1 MRTSS
6 SSSSSNRYSLQGAA
20 VAVLG
25 AWIAAF
31 APACS
36 SAADESGQGRAA
48 EGAVDAAVEGVTL
61 GRVTPESRLQK
72 CSQDP
77 RVMAGLVGT
86 DVCAGAD
93 IFFRETFGG
102 NGRTCGSCHPMA
114 NNLTIDAP
122 FVEQLRTQNPSDPL
136 FVAELNPQLS
146 QLETVDLRASGAI
159 LENVDGFQDP
169 TNKFVSRAVNHLF
182 SLQTSLLRDPGDG
195 TSAAIVERTGW
206 GGDGAPGDG
215 SLRMFLDGAIEQ
227 HFTKTLQR
235 RVNVDFQLPNNLER
249 DLTAA
254 FQRSLGRLNE
264 LELASVRITD
274 AQAEEG
280 RKLFIDPQRA
290 GRCNLCHS
298 NAGANF
304 IDTRLNRN
312 FDTFTRFESGDPGVH
327 GGTVNGQ
334 FFDDG
339 GFDSV
344 TPTPTIPGSVD
355 GQGNPVFTIN
365 ALGNGTFNVPPLIE
379 AADTG
384 PFFHNNSAGPQIEDA
399 VNFYG
404 GFFFGISPAVQ
415 AIDQRFGAPLEVLN
429 AEQAIKIARFLRVLN
444 TAFNTSL
451 TIQRLEAVQTLIRQF
466 QNGFVPVQRKLIEL
480 AMVEI
485 DDALGV
491 LQGAPTTIQTDVQT
505 ELNAA
510 KAQALL
516 ALSATNSTDR
526 NARLASALAR
536 MRTGRGRLGTNLTFL
551 MGQGNLMF

>member
-6 SSSSSNRYSLQGAA
+6 GSISNKHYPWRSAPAA
-20 VAVLG
+20 LLG
-25 AWIAAF
+25 SWILALAT
-31 APACS
+31 ACS
-36 SAADESGQGRAA
+36 SDGNEVAPDEAGEVRVEAATVA
-48 EGAVDAAVEGVTL
+48 
-61 GRVTPESRLQK
+61 RVTPESRLQK

-102 NGRTCGSCHPMA
+102 NGRTCGSCHPMG
-114 NNLTIDAP
+114 NNLTIDVP
-122 FVEQLRTQNPSDPL
+122 FVEQLHTQNPTDPL

-146 QLETVDLRASGAI
+146 QLETADLREVGAI

-169 TNKFVSRAVNHLF
+169 PNKFVSRAVNHLF

-215 SLRMFLDGAIEQ
+215 SLRFFLDGAIRQ
-227 HFTKTLQR
+227 HFTKTLLR
-235 RVNVDFQLPNNLER
+235 RDNVDFQLPNDLER

-264 LELASVRITD
+264 LDLATVRITD
-274 AQAEEG
+274 ADAEEG
-280 RKLFIDPQRA
+280 RRLFVDPQRA

-312 FDTFTRFESGDPGVH
+312 FDTFVRFEPGDPSVR

-355 GQGNPVFTIN
+355 GQGNPVFTMN
-365 ALGNGTFNVPPLIE
+365 ALGNGTFSVPPLIE

-384 PFFHNNSAGPQIEDA
+384 PFFHNNSAGPRIEDA
-399 VNFYG
+399 VAFYAGNF
-404 GFFFGISPAVQ
+404 FQMSPGAR
-415 AIDQRFGAPLEVLN
+415 ALDQRFGAALDILN
-429 AEQAIKIARFLRVLN
+429 PDQSLKIARFLRVLN
-444 TAFNTSL
+444 TAFNASL
-451 TIQRLEAVQTLIRQF
+451 TIQRLDAVQTLIRQF
-466 QNGFVPVQRKLIEL
+466 QNGYVPIQRKLVEL
-480 AMVEI
+480 AIAEI

-491 LQGAPTTIQTDVQT
+491 LQGAPTTLQTDVQA
-505 ELNAA
+505 ELGAA
-510 KAQALL
+510 KSQALL
-516 ALSATNSTDR
+516 ALSATTYTDR
-526 NARLASALAR
+526 RTRVSSALDR
-536 MRTGRGRLGTNLTFL
+536 MRTGRGRLGTNLTFR

>member
-1 MRTSS
+1 MRTSFRS
-6 SSSSSNRYSLQGAA
+6 ISMTRYLSRGAA
-20 VAVLG
+20 
-25 AWIAAF
+25 AASLLVF
-31 APACS
+31 ASACS
-36 SAADESGQGRAA
+36 SAGEQAPPSETLTG
-48 EGAVDAAVEGVTL
+48 VEQGVTL
-61 GRVTPESRLQK
+61 ARVTPEARLQA

-114 NNLTIDAP
+114 NNLTLDAP
-122 FVEQLRTQNPSDPL
+122 FVEQLHGQNPSDPL
-136 FVAELNPQLS
+136 FVAEFDPQLG
-146 QLETVDLRASGAI
+146 QLETADLRASGAI
-159 LENVDGFQDP
+159 LENVDGFADP
-169 TNKFVSRAVNHLF
+169 PNKFVSRAVNHLF

-215 SLRMFLDGAIEQ
+215 SLRSFLDGAIEQ
-227 HFTKTLQR
+227 HFTKTLL
-235 RVNVDFQLPNNLER
+235 RVVDVDFQPPSDLER

-254 FQRSLGRLNE
+254 FQRSLGRLTE
-264 LELASVRITD
+264 LDLPRVRITD

-280 RKLFIDPQRA
+280 RTLFLDPQRA

-312 FDTFTRFESGDPGVH
+312 FDTFTRFESGDPVVH
-327 GGTVNGQ
+327 GGTVNGD
-334 FFDDG
+334 FFADG
-339 GFDSV
+339 GFDAV
-344 TPTPTIPGSVD
+344 TPTPTIAGTVD
-355 GQGNPVFTIN
+355 AEGNPVLTMN
-365 ALGNGTFNVPPLIE
+365 ALGNGTFSVPPLIE

-404 GFFFGISPAVQ
+404 GFFFGISPAAQ
-415 AIDQRFGAPLEVLN
+415 ALDQRFGAPLETLT
-429 AEQAIKIARFLRVLN
+429 ADQATKIARFLRVLN
-444 TAFNTSL
+444 TAFNASL
-451 TIQRLEAVQTLIRQF
+451 TIQRLEAVQTLIGQF
-466 QNGFVPVQRKLIEL
+466 QNGFVPIQRKLIEL
-480 AMVEI
+480 AIVEI

-491 LQGAPTTIQTDVQT
+491 LQGAPISPIQTDVQT
-505 ELNAA
+505 ELTAA
-510 KAQALL
+510 KAQAEL
-516 ALSATNSTDR
+516 ALAATTATDR
-526 NARLASALAR
+526 KTLVVNALSRA
-536 MRTGRGRLGTNLTFL
+536 RTGRGRLGTNLTFV

>member
-6 SSSSSNRYSLQGAA
+6 DLIPTNRYPLPGA
-20 VAVLG
+20 VAILVL
-25 AWIAAF
+25 AF
-31 APACS
+31 VSGCS
-36 SAADESGQGRAA
+36 SAREKTADGEPVDVVEES
-48 EGAVDAAVEGVTL
+48 VTL
-61 GRVTPESRLQK
+61 TRVTPESRLQT

-114 NNLTIDAP
+114 NNLTIDVP
-122 FVEQLRTQNPSDPL
+122 FVDQLHAQNPADPL

-146 QLETVDLRASGAI
+146 QLETADLRVAGAI
-159 LENVDGFQDP
+159 LENVDGFEDP
-169 TNKFVSRAVNHLF
+169 PNKFVSRAVNHLF
-182 SLQTSLLRDPGDG
+182 SLQTSILRDPGDG
-195 TSAAIVERTGW
+195 TSAAVVERTGW
-206 GGDGAPGDG
+206 GGDGAPGNG
-215 SLRMFLDGAIEQ
+215 TLRSFLDGAIEQ
-227 HFTKTLQR
+227 HFTKTLLR
-235 RVNVDFQLPNNLER
+235 RVDVDFQLPNDLER

-254 FQRSLGRLNE
+254 FQRSLGRLTE
-264 LELASVRITD
+264 LNLASVRITD

-280 RKLFIDPQRA
+280 RTLFLDPRRA

-312 FDTFTRFESGDPGVH
+312 FDTFTRFESGDPPVH
-327 GGTVNGQ
+327 GGTVNGE
-334 FFDDG
+334 FFADG
-339 GFDSV
+339 GFDAV

-355 GQGNPVFTIN
+355 SEGNPVLTMN
-365 ALGNGTFNVPPLIE
+365 ALGNGTFSVPPLIE

-384 PFFHNNSAGPQIEDA
+384 PFFHNNSFGPQIEDA

-415 AIDQRFGAPLEVLN
+415 ALDQRFGAPLEVLN

-444 TAFNTSL
+444 TAFNASL

-466 QNGFVPVQRKLIEL
+466 QNGFVPIQRKLVEL
-480 AMVEI
+480 AIVEI
-485 DDALGV
+485 DDAIVV
-491 LQGAPTTIQTDVQT
+491 LQGAPITTIQADVQS
-505 ELNAA
+505 ELTAA

-516 ALSATNSTDR
+516 ALSATTHTER
-526 NARLASALAR
+526 NTRTGNALTR
-536 MRTGRGRLGTNLTFL
+536 MRTGRGRLGTNLTFV